1 MAYRDERICEF
12 FNSRGLMIAMGIV
25 YVAVSLMAY
34 HTATA
39 MVSESGGAALFQAG
53 DVWMAH
59 PLWSY
64 GINTLCVLAIV
75 PLVVLLNKGYTF
87 IREVTYVY
95 DTLFLAL
102 QLAFPH
108 LCVKWNPGSALCL
121 LIVIVQLIMFS
132 TYQRKEVSQKRVFL
146 AFFLVA
152 ACSLYHYAFLALA
165 LPMLI
170 GFLQMRAMN
179 FRSILAM
186 LFGLI
191 TPFWL
196 VMCVFV
202 LNPDLFTQPDLGLG
216 IQIFE
221 SEQLPLLIGIGV
233 VALLTFVLS
242 VLNLTKIISYRL
254 QLRVYNSFYLILAL
268 FCVVMMAIDH
278 GNMQVYLPMLNYCL
292 AIQIAQ
298 AFTIHTAM
306 SRRWILLTVLLA
318 LCAAGHAVYLYV

>member
-1 MAYRDERICEF
+1 MAYRDEHICEF

-34 HTATA
+34 HAAMAEQNATG
-39 MVSESGGAALFQAG
+39 VLFQEG
-53 DVWMAH
+53 DMWMAH

-75 PLVVLLNKGYTF
+75 PLVVLLNKSYTF
-87 IREVTYVY
+87 IREVTHVY
-95 DTLFLAL
+95 GTLFLAL
-102 QLAFPH
+102 QLAFPC

-146 AFFLVA
+146 AFFLIS

-165 LPMLI
+165 LPLLI
-170 GFLQMRAMN
+170 GFFQMRAMN

-196 VMCVFV
+196 MICVFV

-216 IQIFE
+216 LQMAPA
-221 SEQLPLLIGIGV
+221 EQLPLLIGIGV
-233 VALLTFVLS
+233 VALLTLVLS

-278 GNMQVYLPMLNYCL
+278 HNLPVYLPMLNYSL
-292 AIQIAQ
+292 SIQIAQ

-318 LCAAGHAVYLYV
+318 LCAGSHAVYLYV